1 MFGRWKGIIQPVP
14 VAGIMAVTVLIEA
27 SCRCIP
33 CARGLLH
40 RLITTAVG
48 ATEAPSAI
56 QAYMGN
62 RYDPMKVNDTSPEGP
77 DPIQL

>member
-1 MFGRWKGIIQPVP
+1 MIQSVP
-14 VAGIMAVTVLIEA
+14 VAGIMAVTALIVA
-27 SCRCIP
+27 GCRCIP

-56 QAYMGN
+56 QAYMGI
-62 RYDPMKVNDTSPEGP
+62 RYDPVKVDETSPEGP
-77 DPIQL
+77 DPIQLKYVE